1 MSTVRQKSTATVPP
15 LAAGQR
21 LNQAEFL
28 RRYEDTPRDLK
39 AELIGGVVYVA
50 SPVGRKHGRSS
61 ADTITWLGLYRAR
74 TLGVQALDNTTA
86 ALDDLSVPQPDVQL
100 RILPAYGGQTRDEG
114 KIVAG
119 APELVVEV
127 SDTSRT
133 IDLGDKR
140 TDYERTDV
148 QEYLVISLDPD
159 EVIWHVRRND
169 KLVRMLPDPDGLYRS
184 KVFPGLWLDP
194 DALLNEDLN
203 QVIATLDRG
212 LASPEH
218 ASFITRLAAKRKQ
231 KKS

>member
-1 MSTVRQKSTATVPP
+1 M
-15 LAAGQR
+15 
-21 LNQAEFL
+21 
-28 RRYEDTPRDLK
+28 
-39 AELIGGVVYVA
+39 A

-61 ADTITWLGLYRAR
+61 ADTLTWLGRYRAR
-74 TLGVQALDNTTA
+74 TSGVQALDNTTT
-86 ALDDLSVPQPDVQL
+86 ALDDLGVPQPDAQL

-133 IDLGDKR
+133 IDLGDKL
-140 TDYERTDV
+140 TDYERIDV

-159 EVIWHVRRND
+159 EVIWHVRRKD

-194 DALLNEDLN
+194 VALLSEDLN

-218 ASFITRLAAKRKQ
+218 ASFLTRLAARRERK
-231 KKS
+231 KT